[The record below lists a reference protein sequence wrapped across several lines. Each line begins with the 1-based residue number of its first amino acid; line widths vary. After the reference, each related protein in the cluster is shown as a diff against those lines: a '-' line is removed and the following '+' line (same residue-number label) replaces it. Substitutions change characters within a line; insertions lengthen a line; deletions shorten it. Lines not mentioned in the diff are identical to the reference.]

1 MLIKN
6 NREYLIIFNDKNKLE
21 IRIPLFPPL
30 INFKKKGKKILNG
43 ITFEQKLRN
52 TSDFFEDSL
61 K

>member
-30 INFKKKGKKILNG
+30 INFKKKGKKILNE
-43 ITFEQKLRN
+43 ITFK
-52 TSDFFEDSL
+52 
-61 K
+61 